1 MNTLYDNNKYHEGE
15 LFPKFR
21 IILLGNS
28 QVGKT
33 SLIMQFM
40 NRNFREEYFPSKEI
54 V

>member
-1 MNTLYDNNKYHEGE
+1 MNTLFDHKKFHEGE
-15 LFPKFR
+15 IYPKFR
-21 IILLGNS
+21 VILLGNS

-40 NRNFREEYFPSKEI
+40 NHNFREEYFPSKEL